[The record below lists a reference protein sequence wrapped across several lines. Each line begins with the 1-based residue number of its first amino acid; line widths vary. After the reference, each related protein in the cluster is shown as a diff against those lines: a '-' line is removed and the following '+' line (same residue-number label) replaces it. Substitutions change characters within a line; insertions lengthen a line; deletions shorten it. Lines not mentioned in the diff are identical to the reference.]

1 MQKPSQALVL
11 SRNIGDENALH
22 ANAMPSGSRR
32 HDLQFWNARER
43 IRQVEIRFGWQRK
56 EFGAGGFD
64 AGAKRRSRVD
74 GDVVVFGHQNPRY
87 REHWIQVAVH
97 RHRSD
102 KNLHR
107 IHPPNCRARRGS
119 WRRGCFDCER
129 GWGDPVTSR
138 LQASRKWLQLQ
149 RVIALPTHLRAA
161 AWTVDGKACRSEESE
176 ARFALL
182 DFYNIAVGIAHVA
195 ARLAALVHWLGNKLR
210 SSTSPEFIGR
220 LNIGNAENHK
230 AAD

>member
-1 MQKPSQALVL
+1 MATSWSSV
-11 SRNIGDENALH
+11 I
-22 ANAMPSGSRR
+22 
-32 HDLQFWNARER
+32 R
-43 IRQVEIRFGWQRK
+43 IRAIASIGFRWPFTGIEAIRIFIGSILQVVGQHA
-56 EFGAGGFD
+56 AG
-64 AGAKRRSRVD
+64 
-74 GDVVVFGHQNPRY
+74 
-87 REHWIQVAVH
+87 
-97 RHRSD
+97 
-102 KNLHR
+102 
-107 IHPPNCRARRGS
+107 
-119 WRRGCFDCER
+119 WRRGCSDCER

-149 RVIALPTHLRAA
+149 RVIALPTQLRAA

-210 SSTSPEFIGR
+210 SSTSPEFIGP